1 MHIRWSVDHTNL
13 ANQSSS
19 SQNLAAVYFCKNE
32 CTKDLSHN
40 IISFE
45 LINLLLNMQVLLCY
59 ALFIKLVY
67 KLLLSVACMHEGKK
81 STAAPY
87 RSRHVANLPTKHC
100 ISAGQNS
107 VYLYAVVAASGF

>member
-1 MHIRWSVDHTNL
+1 
-13 ANQSSS
+13 
-19 SQNLAAVYFCKNE
+19 
-32 CTKDLSHN
+32 
-40 IISFE
+40 
-45 LINLLLNMQVLLCY
+45 MQVLLCY

-107 VYLYAVVAASGF
+107 VYLYAVVVASGCRVLVIQAYMLTICCNLMCKVKKKTS